1 MKNMAI
7 ILFLLSATI
16 CIKTAT
22 FGAPPSRHGIG
33 HGRNPVTAKEAAEA
47 KEANEKSKRRIATYL
62 TDEGA
67 SGRLTW
73 KEYTVNPK
81 AKGEAT
87 LLVVFG
93 EAGGDRPRETL
104 EKRAPVVSG
113 TKRKFWK

>member
-1 MKNMAI
+1 MNMAI

-16 CIKTAT
+16 CIRTAA
-22 FGAPPSRHGIG
+22 FGAPPPRHGIG

-47 KEANEKSKRRIATYL
+47 KEANEKSKRRIAPYL

-93 EAGGDRPRETL
+93 VFCGERPR
-104 EKRAPVVSG
+104 VG
-113 TKRKFWK
+113 

>member
-1 MKNMAI
+1 MASDMDAI
-7 ILFLLSATI
+7 
-16 CIKTAT
+16 
-22 FGAPPSRHGIG
+22 PSPRHGIG

-47 KEANEKSKRRIATYL
+47 KEANEKSKRRIAPYL

-93 EAGGDRPRETL
+93 VFCGERPR
-104 EKRAPVVSG
+104 VG
-113 TKRKFWK
+113 